1 MNNIKIIIFF
11 VFMVFVSN
19 SSFSKNIYETD
30 FHHIEV
36 TTNDASKTKLEEIDK
51 IIIKS
56 FLNILDQ
63 ILLTEDFNYLIQ
75 ETPYEEFIDTTL
87 QNIIIENELITNNK
101 YIADIKINFRK
112 KDIISLIR
120 NNSLNYSDIFSNPF
134 LLLSTYNEEFTTYG
148 LSKKNI
154 FYNINKLTLEA
165 KNKLLTIKIPKLNP
179 NDRFIISYS
188 DIINDNIINF
198 SNIAKKYNVE
208 DIFIIQIS
216 KLKNNYFNIKIYN
229 YSNYKKNILLISDS
243 NLYDINKLQNYVI
256 SNLNNWWKKN
266 HLINT
271 NIINQIICKIDSYNY
286 SDLIT
291 IKNKI
296 ANLSQF
302 KSINPTVISYNNNIE
317 KIEFYGDY
325 PVFFK
330 SLLLNNI
337 AIITKETCTITSI
350 K

>member
-11 VFMVFVSN
+11 VFTVFISY

-30 FHHIEV
+30 FHHIEI

-75 ETPYEEFIDTTL
+75 ETLYEGFIDTTL

-120 NNSLNYSDIFSNPF
+120 NNSLNYSDISSNPF

-154 FYNINKLTLEA
+154 FYNMNKLALEA
-165 KNKLLTIKIPKLNP
+165 KNKFPNEWLILYEILEESIHIKQYFVDEILNVLTSL
-179 NDRFIISYS
+179 
-188 DIINDNIINF
+188 
-198 SNIAKKYNVE
+198 SN
-208 DIFIIQIS
+208 
-216 KLKNNYFNIKIYN
+216 
-229 YSNYKKNILLISDS
+229 KKNDIGRAIKRGLKLL
-243 NLYDINKLQNYVI
+243 
-256 SNLNNWWKKN
+256 
-266 HLINT
+266 
-271 NIINQIICKIDSYNY
+271 
-286 SDLIT
+286 
-291 IKNKI
+291 
-296 ANLSQF
+296 
-302 KSINPTVISYNNNIE
+302 
-317 KIEFYGDY
+317 
-325 PVFFK
+325 
-330 SLLLNNI
+330 
-337 AIITKETCTITSI
+337 
-350 K
+350 